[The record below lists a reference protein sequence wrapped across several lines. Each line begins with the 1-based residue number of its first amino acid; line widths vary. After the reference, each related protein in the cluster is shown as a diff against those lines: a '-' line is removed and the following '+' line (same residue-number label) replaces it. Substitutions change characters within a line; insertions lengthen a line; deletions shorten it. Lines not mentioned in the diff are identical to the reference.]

1 MDWDPPL
8 KPAEVAESRL
18 VEAILDGRFPI
29 GSSLPAE
36 RELSRMLGVTRP
48 TLREALQRLGRDGW
62 LDIRQG
68 RPTRV
73 RNYWQEGSLAVLG
86 AIVQHAS
93 HLPKDFVANLLAVR
107 QLLAPA
113 YIRLA
118 VLNQPG
124 QVRELLAGYDR
135 LEDSPEA
142 YAAADWE
149 LHHRLTI
156 ASGNPVFTLILN
168 GFCDFYQTMA
178 LIYFQQPVSRRHS
191 QGFYR
196 QLLLAAQAR
205 DPARAESM
213 TREVMADSLTLWNR
227 AVNRNKNPL
236 NHEDAKSAKE

>member
-1 MDWDPPL
+1 MDWDPPT
-8 KPAEVAESRL
+8 KPAELAEARL
-18 VEAILDGRFPI
+18 IEAILDGRFPI

-36 RELSRMLGVTRP
+36 RELAGLLGVTRP

-62 LDIRQG
+62 LEIHQG

-73 RNYWQEGSLAVLG
+73 RDYWQEGSLAVLG
-86 AIVQHAS
+86 SIVEHAS
-93 HLPKDFVANLLAVR
+93 HLPEDFVANLLSVR

-118 VLNQPG
+118 VQNQPA
-124 QVRELLAGYDR
+124 QVRELLASYTR
-135 LEDSPEA
+135 LDDNPQA

-178 LIYFQQPVSRRHS
+178 LTYFQDPVSRRHS

-196 QLLLAAQAR
+196 QLQLAAQAK
-205 DPARAESM
+205 DASRAEAM
-213 TREVMADSLTLWNR
+213 ARDVMADSLTLWNR
-227 AVNRNKNPL
+227 AVDRNKEAN
-236 NHEDAKSAKE
+236 NRQEQKGQ